1 MTPHHLTGAPLGHIL
16 RLLRRNRLGPAA
28 LPRLMPI
35 LWVGAWSSLWG
46 RREEARFGAQLR
58 DAPTPRD
65 PIIIVGHWRTGST
78 FLHQLFTLDPRLTA
92 PTTLQCVLPG
102 AFLVAGRYV
111 EPVMRR
117 TLSSTRP
124 MDQVRLAPDEPHE
137 DEFALLRLIDH
148 SPLERLVFPRSG
160 RYFLLDEEPRFVR
173 EAQVGA
179 WGDALTGFVKK
190 VAFAAG
196 RRVVLKNPFHSVRV
210 SLLKELFPEARFIHI
225 RRDPLAVIPSTQ
237 RMWAILG
244 KSLTL
249 GRWWGPPRVEEIV
262 EVYRRMLETLEKD
275 IAGLPAGRCAEVDFE
290 DLEADPVRALRSL
303 YAGLDLAFDP
313 GHEQRVRGFLEGLRT
328 YRKNSYS
335 LDPEVASLIRERLGG
350 EPRQGHSRLTLAGR
364 VGPAC
369 G

>member
-16 RLLRRNRLGPAA
+16 KLLRRNRISPAA
-28 LPRLMPI
+28 LPRLAPI
-35 LWVGAWSSLWG
+35 LWVGAWSSLWN

-58 DAPTPRD
+58 DTPVPRD

-102 AFLVAGRYV
+102 AFLTAGRYV

-137 DEFALLRLIDH
+137 DEFALLRLIEH
-148 SPLERLVFPRSG
+148 STLERLIFPDSG
-160 RYFLLDEEPRFVR
+160 RYFLLDQEPRFLR
-173 EAQVGA
+173 EAEVGA
-179 WGDALTGFVKK
+179 WSAALTGFVKK

-210 SLLKELFPEARFIHI
+210 SLLKELFPEARFVHI
-225 RRDPLAVIPSTQ
+225 RRDPLSVIPSTQ

-249 GRWWGPPRVEEIV
+249 GRWWGPPRMEEIV
-262 EVYRRMLETLEKD
+262 EVYQTMLATLEKD
-275 IAGLPAGRCAEVDFE
+275 LAALPAGRCVEVGFAE
-290 DLEADPVRALRSL
+290 LEADPVRALRTL
-303 YAGLDLAFDP
+303 YAGLDLPFEP
-313 GHEQRVRGFLEGLRT
+313 EHEPRVRTFLDGLRT
-328 YRKNSYS
+328 YRKNKYS
-335 LDPEVASLIRERLGG
+335 LDPEVASMIRERLGG
-350 EPRQGHSRLTLAGR
+350 GGAAVQPAVPVA
-364 VGPAC
+364 VGV
-369 G
+369 GS

>member
-16 RLLRRNRLGPAA
+16 KLLRRNRISPAA
-28 LPRLMPI
+28 LPRLAPI
-35 LWVGAWSSLWG
+35 LWVGAWSSLWN

-58 DAPTPRD
+58 DAPVPRD

-102 AFLVAGRYV
+102 AFLTAGRYV

-137 DEFALLRLIDH
+137 DEFALLRLIEH
-148 SPLERLVFPRSG
+148 STLERLIFPESV
-160 RYFLLDEEPRFVR
+160 RYFLLDQEPRFLR
-173 EAQVGA
+173 EAEVEA
-179 WGDALTGFVKK
+179 WSAALTGFVKK

-210 SLLKELFPEARFIHI
+210 SLLRELFPEARFVHI

-249 GRWWGPPRVEEIV
+249 GRWWGPPRMEEIV
-262 EVYRRMLETLEKD
+262 EVYQTMLATLEQD
-275 IAGLPAGRCAEVDFE
+275 LAALPAGRCVEVGFAE
-290 DLEADPVRALRSL
+290 LEADPVRALRNL
-303 YAGLDLAFDP
+303 YAGIDLPFEP
-313 GHEQRVRGFLEGLRT
+313 EHEPRVRTFLEGLRT
-328 YRKNSYS
+328 YRKNKYS
-335 LDPEVASLIRERLGG
+335 LDPEVASMIRERLGG
-350 EPRQGHSRLTLAGR
+350 
-364 VGPAC
+364 VGAAVQPAVPVAV
-369 G
+369 GVGS